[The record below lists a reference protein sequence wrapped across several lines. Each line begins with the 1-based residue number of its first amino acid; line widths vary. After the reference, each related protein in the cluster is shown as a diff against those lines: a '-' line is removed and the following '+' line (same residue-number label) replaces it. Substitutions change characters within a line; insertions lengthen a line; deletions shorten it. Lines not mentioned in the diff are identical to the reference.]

1 MQEPCRRNIFS
12 QIMAN
17 DWNALPD
24 AVVISGSINQF
35 KGRLGRWWKNDPILY
50 QNIRSPQVKV
60 RSHELVL
67 SDVLCRRQNWEN
79 VQTSD
84 VRPRYVNLI

>member
-1 MQEPCRRNIFS
+1 MKNTDFHGKNTDFPHEIVACLDMFN
-12 QIMAN
+12 QI
-17 DWNALPD
+17 D
-24 AVVISGSINQF
+24 
-35 KGRLGRWWKNDPILY
+35 
-50 QNIRSPQVKV
+50 VKV

-67 SDVLCRRQNWEN
+67 SDVLCRCQNWEN